1 MRPHMKIRTALVS
14 VFDKTGIVDFARRL
28 TEFGVEILSTGG
40 TAKALRDGGIKIT
53 DVSEYTGSPEI
64 MDGRVKTL
72 HPRIHG
78 GILCVRDSKEHMA
91 QAEKQGI
98 KMIDLVVVT
107 LYPFREVVARPNV
120 AFEEAIENID
130 IGGPSMIRSAAKN
143 HKYVTVVT
151 DPADYDRVTEDLRRR
166 EGSTSE
172 MLRRELA
179 VKAFTHTARY
189 DGAIASWL
197 GGREDFPDLLTL
209 QFEKI
214 DDLRYGENP
223 HQKGASYRS
232 SIRTAPS
239 VAHATFLGGKELSY
253 NNLLDL
259 DSAFELARE
268 LRRQACVIVKH
279 NNPCG
284 AGCADT
290 ALDAFKKALDGDTV
304 SAYGG
309 LAAFNGIVD
318 VATAEAIAVKENFF
332 EGIIAPQYARG
343 AVDILRE
350 KTKWGKNLRILEAG
364 TSTPTGTGWVQVRTI
379 RDGALV
385 QSPDDQLSAELKN
398 VVGQPDEA
406 QLRDLQFAW
415 TVCKHVRS
423 NAIVLAKDEKVV
435 GVGAGQMSR
444 LDSAFIA
451 VRKAGAKAKGAVIA
465 SDAFFPFPDAL
476 ETCLDAGAAAVIQ
489 PGGSIRDEE
498 VISVAR
504 KRNIPMVLTGM
515 RHFKH

>member
-1 MRPHMKIRTALVS
+1 MKIRTALLS
-14 VFDKTGIVDFARRL
+14 VFDKTGIVEFARRL
-28 TEFGVEILSTGG
+28 AEFGIDILSTGG
-40 TAKALRDGGIKIT
+40 TAKTLRDGGVKII

-72 HPRIHG
+72 HPKVHG
-78 GILCVRDSKEHMA
+78 GILCVRDSKEHLA

-98 KMIDLVVVT
+98 RMIDLVCVT

-143 HKYVTVVT
+143 HKYVTVIT
-151 DPADYDRVTEDLRRR
+151 DPADYDRVVEDLRRR
-166 EGSTSE
+166 DGATSE

-179 VKAFTHTARY
+179 VKAFNHTARY
-189 DGAIASWL
+189 DGAIAAYL

-223 HQKGASYRS
+223 HQKGAAYRS
-232 SIRTAPS
+232 SSRTAPS

-268 LRRQACVIVKH
+268 LRRHACVIVKH

-284 AGCADT
+284 AGCAESPV
-290 ALDAFKKALDGDTV
+290 DAFRKALEGDPV

-309 LAAFNGIVD
+309 LAAFNTTVD
-318 VATAEAIAVKENFF
+318 IATAEAIAVKENFL
-332 EGIIAPQYARG
+332 EGIVAPQYAHG

-350 KTKWGKNLRILEAG
+350 RTKWGKNLRILEAG
-364 TSTPTGTGWVQVRTI
+364 APPAPAGGWVQVRTI
-379 RDGALV
+379 RDGILI
-385 QSPDDQLSAELKN
+385 QSPDDALHAELKPA
-398 VVGQPDEA
+398 VGQPTDE
-406 QLRDLQFAW
+406 QMKDLLFAW

-423 NAIVLAKDEKVV
+423 NAIVLAKGEKVV

-444 LDSAFIA
+444 VDSAWIA
-451 VRKAGAKAKGAVIA
+451 VRKAGDRAKGAVVA

-476 ETCLDAGAAAVIQ
+476 ETCLDAGAVAVIQ
-489 PGGSIRDEE
+489 PGGSIRDED
-498 VISVAR
+498 VLAVAR
-504 KRNIPMVLTGM
+504 KRNVPMVLTGM

>member
-1 MRPHMKIRTALVS
+1 
-14 VFDKTGIVDFARRL
+14 
-28 TEFGVEILSTGG
+28 
-40 TAKALRDGGIKIT
+40 
-53 DVSEYTGSPEI
+53 
-64 MDGRVKTL
+64 
-72 HPRIHG
+72 
-78 GILCVRDSKEHMA
+78 
-91 QAEKQGI
+91 
-98 KMIDLVVVT
+98 
-107 LYPFREVVARPNV
+107 
-120 AFEEAIENID
+120 
-130 IGGPSMIRSAAKN
+130 MIRSAAKN

-166 EGSTSE
+166 EGATSE

-189 DGAIASWL
+189 DGAIASYL

-209 QFEKI
+209 QFEKL

-223 HQKGASYRS
+223 HQKAASYRS
-232 SIRTAPS
+232 SFRTVPS
-239 VAHATFLGGKELSY
+239 IAHATFLGGKELSY

-284 AGCADT
+284 AGCAET
-290 ALDAFKKALDGDTV
+290 PLEAFKKALSGDPV

-309 LAAFNGIVD
+309 LAAFNGVVD
-318 VATAEAIAVKENFF
+318 VATAEAIAVKENFL
-332 EGIIAPQYARG
+332 EGIAAPQYARG

-350 KTKWGKNLRILEAG
+350 RTKWGKNLRILETG
-364 TSTPTGTGWVQVRTI
+364 TAAPTGTGWIQVRTI
-379 RDGALV
+379 RDGILV
-385 QSPDDQLSAELKN
+385 QSPDDALTGELKTA
-398 VVGQPDEA
+398 VGQPDEA
-406 QLRDLQFAW
+406 QTRDLMFAW

-423 NAIVLAKDEKVV
+423 NAIVLAKDETVV

-444 LDSAFIA
+444 VDSAYIA
-451 VRKAGAKAKGAVIA
+451 VRKAADRAKGSVVA

-476 ETCLDAGAAAVIQ
+476 ETCLDAGATAVIQ

-498 VISVAR
+498 VIAVAR

>member
-1 MRPHMKIRTALVS
+1 
-14 VFDKTGIVDFARRL
+14 
-28 TEFGVEILSTGG
+28 
-40 TAKALRDGGIKIT
+40 
-53 DVSEYTGSPEI
+53 
-64 MDGRVKTL
+64 
-72 HPRIHG
+72 
-78 GILCVRDSKEHMA
+78 
-91 QAEKQGI
+91 
-98 KMIDLVVVT
+98 VVT

-143 HKYVTVVT
+143 HKYVTVIT

-166 EGSTSE
+166 DGSTSE

-189 DGAIASWL
+189 DGAIAAYL

-223 HQKGASYRS
+223 HQKGAAYRS

-239 VAHATFLGGKELSY
+239 VAHAAFLGGKELSY
-253 NNLLDL
+253 NNFLDL
-259 DSAFELARE
+259 DSAFELVRE

-284 AGCADT
+284 AGCAAT
-290 ALDAFKKALDGDTV
+290 PVEAFKKALQGDPV

-318 VATAEAIAVKENFF
+318 VPTAEAIATKENFL
-332 EGIIAPQYARG
+332 EGVIAPQYARG

-364 TSTPTGTGWVQVRTI
+364 SPPPTGAGWIQVRTI
-379 RDGALV
+379 RDGLLV
-385 QSPDDQLSAELKN
+385 QSPDEILNAELKP
-398 VVGQPDEA
+398 VVGQPGEDMM
-406 QLRDLQFAW
+406 RDLQFAW

-423 NAIVLAKDEKVV
+423 NAIVLAKGEQVV

-451 VRKAGAKAKGAVIA
+451 VRKAGDRAKGAVVA

-476 ETCLDAGAAAVIQ
+476 ETCLDAGAVAVIQ

-498 VISVAR
+498 VIAVAR
-504 KRNIPMVLTGM
+504 KRDIPMVLTGT

>member
-1 MRPHMKIRTALVS
+1 MPPLMKIRTALLS
-14 VFDKTGIVDFARRL
+14 VFDKTGIVEFARRL
-28 TEFGVEILSTGG
+28 SEFGVEILSTGG

-72 HPRIHG
+72 HPKIHG

-151 DPADYDRVTEDLRRR
+151 DPADYDRVSEDLRRR
-166 EGSTSE
+166 DGSTSE

-189 DGAIASWL
+189 DGAIASYL

-223 HQKGASYRS
+223 HQKGAAYRS
-232 SIRTAPS
+232 SFRTAPS

-253 NNLLDL
+253 NNILDL

-284 AGCADT
+284 AGCADSP
-290 ALDAFKKALDGDTV
+290 LEAFRKALSGDPV

-309 LAAFNGIVD
+309 LAAFNGVVD
-318 VATAEAIAVKENFF
+318 VPTAEAIAVKENFF
-332 EGIIAPQYARG
+332 EGIVAPQFARG
-343 AVDILRE
+343 AVEILRDR
-350 KTKWGKNLRILEAG
+350 TKWGKNLRILEAG
-364 TSTPTGTGWVQVRTI
+364 GAPATVGAWVQVRTI
-379 RDGALV
+379 RDGVLV
-385 QSPDDQLSAELKN
+385 QSPDDALTAEQKP
-398 VVGQPDEA
+398 VVGQPTEE
-406 QLRDLQFAW
+406 QTRDLMFAW

-423 NAIVLAKDEKVV
+423 NAIVLAKDETVV

-451 VRKAGAKAKGAVIA
+451 VRKAGDRVKGAVVA

-476 ETCLDAGAAAVIQ
+476 ETCLDAGASAVIQ